1 MNLQTLNPSQREAVE
16 YIHGPELIIAGA
28 GSGKTRVLTYK
39 IAYLMEQGIHPGNI
53 LALTFTN
60 KAAREM
66 KSRVRQLLPQ
76 TDARY
81 LWMGTFHS
89 IAARLLRTE
98 AESLGFT
105 KDFTIYDTADSKAVV
120 KHILKEKKLDEK
132 TYKIGTVLGKI
143 SAAKNA
149 LITPEE
155 YAQRSDIYRM
165 DREQRMYEMPAV
177 YKRYQQTLRDA
188 NAMDFDDL
196 LVNLCKLLQTDEAAR
211 TKYQDAFRYI
221 LVDEYQ
227 DTNYVQ
233 YMLVR
238 LLAEPDNNICVVG
251 DDAQSIYAFRGADI
265 RNILNFQKTYPNAR
279 LYKLERNYRSTRTI
293 VQAANSLIHH
303 NEHQIHKDVYSE
315 KEQGTRIDITRY
327 TTDRDEGESIAM
339 LIKREDLGA
348 RKYSPEDI
356 AILYRTNSQSRVFEN
371 ALRQL
376 SIPYRIYGGTSFYQR
391 KEVKNVI
398 AYFRLAVNPADD
410 ASLRRIINTP
420 ARGIGETT
428 LEKIAVCAEGHAVSM
443 FEAASNPVKYSLP
456 VSKATAT
463 KLIQFAAIILR
474 FQEYADEYD
483 AYQFADKV
491 LHESGL
497 ATAAAMD
504 HSPEGIEQAQYQ
516 EELLSS
522 IHEYVNTFAEGT
534 MTDETTPPKITDFLS
549 EVALL
554 TDQDEKTDDQTP
566 RVTLMTVHAAKGLEF
581 PIVYVVGMEEN
592 LFPSQLCNAP
602 QEIEE
607 ERRLLYVA
615 ITRARRKLYILT
627 AHNRRV
633 YGQWQNNLPSR
644 FINELPPQNIEIIN
658 KCADYFGSDTY
669 GSSGGYGYG
678 KKNYWQ
684 KSSANNNTRYDDDD
698 RYSYVSNDDYDRNWN
713 GSIYKAK
720 QKAKNKNAFFPVGTK
735 VKHDMFGLGTVLNID
750 GNKLEIFF
758 DRVGK
763 KKLMSEYVK
772 KA

>member
-76 TDARY
+76 ADARY

-105 KDFTIYDTADSKAVV
+105 KDFTIYDTTDSKAVV

-132 TYKIGTVLGKI
+132 TYKTGTVLGKI

-339 LIKREDLGA
+339 LIRREDLGA

-428 LEKIAVCAEGHAVSM
+428 QEKVAACATAHAVSM
-443 FEAASNPVKYSLP
+443 FEVACNPVMYGLP

-463 KLIQFAAIILR
+463 KLTQFAAIILR

-504 HSPEGIEQAQYQ
+504 QSPEGIEQAQYQ

-522 IHEYVNTFAEGT
+522 IHEYVNTLAEGT

-581 PIVYVVGMEEN
+581 PVVYVVGMEEN

-615 ITRARRKLYILT
+615 ITRAMEVCRLSFAQQRFR
-627 AHNRRV
+627 N
-633 YGQWQNNLPSR
+633 GQVAFSSPSR
-644 FINELPPQNIEIIN
+644 FLGEIDRDCVRIVQPNSPYQTFRPVENMRFSPVSSGNNIPDPTPEPAPKPRKLITAEKSGALDAYRSGERVAHKTFGNGTVIRTYTDPDSGNDKIEIRFDAHGE
-658 KCADYFGSDTY
+658 KTLLLTY
-669 GSSGGYGYG
+669 
-678 KKNYWQ
+678 
-684 KSSANNNTRYDDDD
+684 
-698 RYSYVSNDDYDRNWN
+698 
-713 GSIYKAK
+713 AK
-720 QKAKNKNAFFPVGTK
+720 LIK
-735 VKHDMFGLGTVLNID
+735 VQ
-750 GNKLEIFF
+750 E
-758 DRVGK
+758 
-763 KKLMSEYVK
+763 
-772 KA
+772 